1 MQWTYVSLG
10 LIAGI
15 VLPLQAMMNGR
26 LGQHLGGPVWAAT
39 VSFFIGTCGLLV
51 YQLVQRAAVPSAA
64 QFSAVP
70 LWLFAGG
77 FLGAVYVASAT
88 IVAPRLGATALFS
101 LVIFGQLVASLLLDH
116 FGVLSA
122 ESHPVNFLRVLG
134 VVMVF
139 CGAMLAL
146 RY

>member
-1 MQWTYVSLG
+1 MQWTLVALSV
-10 LIAGI
+10 IAGMI
-15 VLPLQAMMNGR
+15 LPLQALMNGR

-39 VSFFIGTCGLLV
+39 VSFFIGTLGLLA
-51 YQLVQRAAVPSAA
+51 YQGVQRATIPTLAQVGSVP
-64 QFSAVP
+64 P
-70 LWLFAGG
+70 WLFVGG
-77 FLGAVYVASAT
+77 LLGAFYVASAT
-88 IVAPRLGATALFS
+88 IVAPRLGTTALFS

-122 ESHPVNFLRVLG
+122 GSHPVNLMRVLG

-139 CGAMLAL
+139 GGAMLAL